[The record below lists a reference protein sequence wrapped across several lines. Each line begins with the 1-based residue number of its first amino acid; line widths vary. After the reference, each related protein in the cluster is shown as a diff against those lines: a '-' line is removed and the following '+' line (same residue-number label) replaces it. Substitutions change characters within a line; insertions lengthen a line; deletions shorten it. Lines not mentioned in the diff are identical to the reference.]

1 MKTIKFNNYSIY
13 ERGNSWYIYVPQ
25 KITGKTIRTSL
36 HTSNQTYATQLARKF
51 FQDLEGI
58 KTKDTNSFINN
69 AMDFLSVN
77 NNPLH
82 REYMNRCFIPFFSD
96 KIGNKAKIN
105 DINKLTNSD
114 ILKYIDYRRKIP
126 SQRKN
131 NNQNI
136 PVKPT
141 TIIRENNTLRTFF
154 NWCYKNERIKK
165 SLVVP
170 TIKAKENVFDE
181 NGNPIFDD
189 LSGKRSNFTPDEIK
203 KIFQT
208 LLKEIKNEVN
218 RHNKRRKIL
227 LYYYIHILFAT
238 GLRMCELRNLNW
250 NQFIPEYKS
259 GGLLKDVYNSKQH
272 QKRDVALSP
281 HIVKLM
287 TKLKRHQ
294 QNFCINHNLEFD
306 ENKIKIISICNCN
319 LETNTYSIKQVKE
332 LDNGFRRLLNRCGF
346 EHLNKKVLYSFR
358 HSYTSTLIEQ
368 KTPIINIAQQCGT
381 SIKMIENY
389 YNQSSHLT
397 NMDALFIP
405 YPDFDKAI

>member
-136 PVKPT
+136 PVKLT

-154 NWCYKNERIKK
+154 NWCYKNERI
-165 SLVVP
+165 
-170 TIKAKENVFDE
+170 N
-181 NGNPIFDD
+181 
-189 LSGKRSNFTPDEIK
+189 
-203 KIFQT
+203 
-208 LLKEIKNEVN
+208 
-218 RHNKRRKIL
+218 
-227 LYYYIHILFAT
+227 LF
-238 GLRMCELRNLNW
+238 E
-250 NQFIPEYKS
+250 
-259 GGLLKDVYNSKQH
+259 
-272 QKRDVALSP
+272 
-281 HIVKLM
+281 
-287 TKLKRHQ
+287 
-294 QNFCINHNLEFD
+294 
-306 ENKIKIISICNCN
+306 
-319 LETNTYSIKQVKE
+319 
-332 LDNGFRRLLNRCGF
+332 
-346 EHLNKKVLYSFR
+346 
-358 HSYTSTLIEQ
+358 
-368 KTPIINIAQQCGT
+368 
-381 SIKMIENY
+381 
-389 YNQSSHLT
+389 
-397 NMDALFIP
+397 
-405 YPDFDKAI
+405 